1 VRRDLL
7 RRGAAARTGCAVKR
21 RCERSDS
28 LGHFGCHK
36 YGGKRLSIVSID
48 IHDSRIHDSRIHDS
62 RIHDCQFDY
71 SVGAIADE
79 PEFGTESLLRQRHN
93 GHGIV

>member
-48 IHDSRIHDSRIHDS
+48 VCDCRIHDS

-79 PEFGTESLLRQRHN
+79 PEFGAESLLRQRHN